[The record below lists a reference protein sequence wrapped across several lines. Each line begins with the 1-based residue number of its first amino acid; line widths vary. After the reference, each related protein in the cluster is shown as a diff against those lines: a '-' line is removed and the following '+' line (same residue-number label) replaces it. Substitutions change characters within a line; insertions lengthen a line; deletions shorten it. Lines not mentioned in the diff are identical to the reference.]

1 MRFLPTVLIL
11 LAACADVKAQP
22 PSASTATATTPEEFR
37 AFWTEV
43 REAATKKDRAALERV
58 FAPEFI
64 WVHAYGYINDRASVI
79 EQILRGLL
87 PRFLNLDPNEVFA
100 AKDKAA
106 LFLYNDVVVFRVRG
120 ATSEGSPA
128 LGVWVAAKR
137 NGHYQFVYTQGTE
150 MQPERQWLTL
160 PTDTLDAYAGRY
172 KGTNV
177 IALKRESDTLVAEAP
192 VMGRLILRP
201 TSETLF
207 FDKAGGEWTFHRG
220 PDGKV
225 AYYVRRFRGQERRA
239 TRIE

>member
-1 MRFLPTVLIL
+1 MFQLVLAFAFLAGASDAGAQPAKDPTVARVQDEIL
-11 LAACADVKAQP
+11 AL
-22 PSASTATATTPEEFR
+22 SR
-37 AFWTEV
+37 EV
-43 REAATKKDRAALERV
+43 NEAVEKGDRAALERI
-58 FAPEFI
+58 FAPEFVF
-64 WVHAYGYINDRASVI
+64 VHAYGYVDDRAT
-79 EQILRGLL
+79 QIDDLLRSRVGATQRV
-87 PRFLNLDPNEVFA
+87 PTFAPPNE
-100 AKDKAA
+100 
-106 LFLYNDVVVFRVRG
+106 LLIYGDVAVHRRPKG
-120 ATSEGSPA
+120 TTSDESPA
-128 LGVWVAAKR
+128 WGTVIYAKR
-137 NGHYQFVYTQGTE
+137 EGRYQIIQAQGTE